1 MQQEPFEKRAHD
13 DDNVFPAKIASSR
26 RRIGSGP
33 AFLVSA
39 SHYTPRRQALS
50 QSRTRRETNGAFVH
64 VQERKLYGEGGRSCF
79 WALREAHRKP
89 IVRDLRVVVG
99 AERAGKAFRECH
111 RCQTSSAEASSNA
124 SSSATTT
131 TARKQR
137 NPRRRGGGGDTAAAA
152 AAASRAAAA
161 HLATQWVRFLFLQP
175 LLIRHALR
183 KTKDVVLAE
192 PPSGVSFPALLRA
205 LLRRPFVLAWGGRV
219 IRDAIGDRCSV
230 RYGWLY
236 GRGGPPV
243 SPAPR
248 LPGDT
253 TRVQK
258 RRLPKSTGDHPVR

>member
-1 MQQEPFEKRAHD
+1 MGNSGWPSDWHTLPSKSSHRTFPDTANNGHIRMQQEPFEKRAHD

-137 NPRRRGGGGDTAAAA
+137 NPRRRGGEATQQQQRRRQAVQQQRISQLSGSAFCSSSRCSFATRYGRQKT
-152 AAASRAAAA
+152 SSSPSRRAAC
-161 HLATQWVRFLFLQP
+161 LFRLS
-175 LLIRHALR
+175 
-183 KTKDVVLAE
+183 
-192 PPSGVSFPALLRA
+192 SG
-205 LLRRPFVLAWGGRV
+205 
-219 IRDAIGDRCSV
+219 RC
-230 RYGWLY
+230 
-236 GRGGPPV
+236 
-243 SPAPR
+243 
-248 LPGDT
+248 
-253 TRVQK
+253 
-258 RRLPKSTGDHPVR
+258 